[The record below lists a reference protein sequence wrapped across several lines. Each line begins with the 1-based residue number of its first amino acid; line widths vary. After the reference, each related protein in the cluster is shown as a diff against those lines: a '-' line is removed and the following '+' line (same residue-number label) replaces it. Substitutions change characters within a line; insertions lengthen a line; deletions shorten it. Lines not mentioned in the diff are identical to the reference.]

1 MYLIKRTDQGGGYVA
16 TPGRANSYTNRIE
29 NAQIFLSRSVA
40 DSQRC
45 KGNEVIVELESLI
58 NVYEYRL

>member
-1 MYLIKRTDQGGGYVA
+1 MYLIKRTDQGGGYVS
-16 TPGRANSYTNRIE
+16 TPDSEKSYTHRIE
-29 NAQIFLSRSVA
+29 NAQVFLSRSVA

-45 KGNEVIVELESLI
+45 KGNEVVVELESLI